1 MRPASRHRA
10 DRGRRVRPAHHVI
23 LYGRRGCCLCDDAH
37 GALLRISERVTFSL
51 EQRDIE
57 EDDRLLARYLE
68 RIPVIVI
75 DGREAFE
82 LIVDESE
89 LERALS
95 DPGFLPPASV
105 E

>member
-1 MRPASRHRA
+1 VSA
-10 DRGRRVRPAHHVI
+10 GHHVI
-23 LYGRRGCCLCDDAH
+23 LYGRAGCCLCDDARA
-37 GALLRISERVTFSL
+37 ALLRIAERVPFTL

-57 EDDRLLARYLE
+57 ADDQLLAQYLE

-82 LIVDESE
+82 LIVREAE
-89 LERALS
+89 LARALS
-95 DPGFLPPASV
+95 DPRFCGTASV

>member
-1 MRPASRHRA
+1 MRAVPASG
-10 DRGRRVRPAHHVI
+10 DGHHVVV
-23 LYGRRGCCLCDDAH
+23 YGRPGCCLCDDVLA
-37 GALLRISERVTFSL
+37 ALERIAERVPFTL

-57 EDDRLLARYLE
+57 ADELSFAAYLE

-82 LIVDESE
+82 LIVDEAQ
-89 LERALS
+89 LEAALADQGS
-95 DPGFLPPASV
+95 GRMPLV